1 MGSGASLYPVMSH
14 RALIRAAFLA
24 LLAGPALM
32 AGAPAHAG
40 PFVPPWGVNLSY
52 IDKSVKP
59 GDDFYAFANGGWLK
73 TAEIPADRSSSGSWL
88 ELGLRN
94 DERLKN
100 IIAELR
106 AAKEPDAEARKLR
119 DLYEAYMDTAQI
131 EASGLNPARR
141 DLDRIAAVK
150 TLEDVARALGNPAWR
165 LDGPFWMTIGV
176 DDKNPDAYVVRLEQ
190 SGIGLPD
197 RDYYLK
203 QDKALESTREAY
215 RAYLRQMLELADVK
229 NAAERAEAVYALE
242 RDIATASWAAA
253 DRREAEKIYNPISL
267 SGLAELAPGYPWRAQ
282 LESAG
287 VSARSPKGE
296 RVVIV
301 AEKSAFPKLA
311 QICKATPIATWRD
324 YLTVQYLHAFAD
336 VLPKR
341 IDDANFAMHGTAL
354 QGRSRQLDRATRAAR
369 LVDRRMGE
377 ALGKLF
383 VQKYFPP
390 ESKTKVQELVRN
402 LVRACRE
409 DLEASKWMTS
419 ATRQKALEKLD
430 KFTVKVGYP
439 DRWRDYTDLQ
449 VDRSDLVASIRNA
462 NAFDWDRKRK
472 RLDDKVDRSEWLMSP
487 PTVNAYYEPVA
498 NEIVFPAGI
507 LQPPFFDAEA
517 DDAVNYGG
525 IGGTIGHEISHGF
538 DDQGSKYD
546 GYGMLRM
553 WWTEADRK
561 GFDER
566 TAALASQYNEY
577 EPLPGLHVNGQLTL
591 GENIADVAGVHL
603 ARKAYVLSLD
613 GKEAPVLDGYTGVQR
628 FYLAYAQFWRSKM
641 TDGFL
646 RQRVLS
652 NPHSP
657 SSYRVNGV
665 VRNDDEWYAAFS
677 EVKPGDRYYLPP
689 ERRIRLW

>member
-1 MGSGASLYPVMSH
+1 MSH
-14 RALIRAAFLA
+14 RAWIRAT
-24 LLAGPALM
+24 LLLLL

-40 PFVPPWGVNLSY
+40 PHVPPWGVNLSY
-52 IDKSVKP
+52 IDKSVNP

-94 DERLKN
+94 DERLKS
-100 IIAELR
+100 IIAELHG
-106 AAKEPDAEARKLR
+106 AKEPDAEARKLR
-119 DLYEAYMDTAQI
+119 DLYDAFMDTTQI
-131 EASGLNPARR
+131 EASGLEPARR
-141 DLDRIAAVK
+141 DLDRIAAVR
-150 TLEDVARALGNPAWR
+150 TLEDVARAFGNPAWR
-165 LDGPFWMTIGV
+165 LDGPFWMFIGV
-176 DDKNPDAYVVRLEQ
+176 DDKNPDAYIVQLAQ

-203 QDKALESTREAY
+203 EDRALDSAREAY
-215 RAYLRQMLELADVK
+215 RTYLRQMLSLAGVKDV
-229 NAAERAEAVYALE
+229 AARADAVYALE
-242 RDIATASWAAA
+242 RDIATASWPAA
-253 DRREAEKIYNPISL
+253 DRREAEKIYNPMPFSA
-267 SGLAELAPGYPWRAQ
+267 LAKLAPGYPWSAHF
-282 LESAG
+282 ESAG
-287 VSARSPKGE
+287 IPTRSPKGE
-296 RVVIV
+296 RRVVV
-301 AEKSAFPKLA
+301 MEKSAFPKLA

-324 YLTVQYLHAFAD
+324 YLTVQYLGAFAD

-341 IDDANFAMHGTAL
+341 IDDADFAMHGTAL
-354 QGRSRQLDRATRAAR
+354 QGRARQLDRATRAAR

-377 ALGKLF
+377 ALGKLY
-383 VQKYFPP
+383 VQAYFPAD
-390 ESKTKVQELVRN
+390 SKAKVQTLVQN
-402 LVRACRE
+402 LIRACRE
-409 DLEASKWMTS
+409 DLETSKWMAS

-439 DRWRDYTDLQ
+439 DRWRDYSNLQ
-449 VDRSDLVASIRNA
+449 IDRSDLLASIRNA
-462 NAFDWDRKRK
+462 NAFDWDRKRR
-472 RLDDKVDRSEWLMSP
+472 RLDDKVDRSEWLISP
-487 PTVNAYYEPVA
+487 PTVNAYYESTA

-507 LQPPFFDAEA
+507 LQPPFFDPEA

-525 IGGTIGHEISHGF
+525 IGCTIGHEISHGF

-546 GYGMLRM
+546 GDGVLRM

-561 GFDER
+561 GFEER
-566 TAALASQYNEY
+566 TAALANQYNEY

-603 ARKAYVLSLD
+603 ARKAYALSLH
-613 GKEAPVLDGYTGVQR
+613 GMEAPVLDGYTGAQR
-628 FYLAYAQFWRSKM
+628 FYLAYAQYWRAKM

-646 RQRVLS
+646 RQRVMS

-657 SSYRVNGV
+657 ASYRVNGV

-677 EVKPGDRYYLPP
+677 DVKAGDRYYLPP